1 MNGARLPE
9 NTKTPPSRS
18 SARKGDFVAH
28 AYTPGLKV
36 LKESL
41 IKKTR
46 LLPLKGEVVVEKEQ
60 MVSPDTIVAR
70 TELPGNVQMVN
81 VAGNL
86 NIEPADVD
94 ECMLKTPGDTI
105 EQGEL
110 LAKSKGIFGLF
121 KTSLKSPTNGTVES
135 ISGITGQVVLRE
147 APIPVEVDAY
157 IESKITEIIPE
168 EGVEIEAHGAFIQG
182 IFGIGGERQG
192 VIKVLTKDPSQ
203 ELTAEMI
210 TEDCRGK
217 ILVGGSF
224 LGLAAFKKANSMEVG
239 GIIVG
244 GYNYQDL
251 KPILGYDLGVAITG
265 SEPIHAALIVTEGF
279 GQINMAARTF
289 ELLKANEG
297 RIASMNGATQIRA
310 GVIRPEVI
318 IPLTEQERTGD
329 DYAGDQITGIEGGSI
344 VRIIR
349 APYFGVLGKV
359 TDLPAELQQME
370 SGTFCRTAEVELEGG
385 KRVLLPRANLE
396 MLETD

>member
-1 MNGARLPE
+1 
-9 NTKTPPSRS
+9 
-18 SARKGDFVAH
+18 VAH

-46 LLPLKGEVVVEKEQ
+46 LLPLKGEVVVEKDQ
-60 MVSPDTIVAR
+60 RVSPDTIVAR

-86 NIEPADVD
+86 NIEAADVD
-94 ECMLKTPGDTI
+94 ECMLKKPGDNI

-121 KTSLKSPTNGTVES
+121 KTSLKSPTDGTVES

-157 IESKITEIIPE
+157 IESKITEIISE

-192 VIKVLTKDPSQ
+192 VIKVLTSDPSQ
-203 ELTAEMI
+203 ELTADLI
-210 TEDCRGK
+210 TEDCRDK

-265 SEPIHAALIVTEGF
+265 SEPIHTALIVTEGF
-279 GQINMAARTF
+279 GQINMAARTY
-289 ELLKANEG
+289 ELLTANEG

-318 IPLTEQERTGD
+318 IPLTETERTGD
-329 DYAGDQITGIEGGSI
+329 DYAPDQITGIEEGSV

-359 TDLPAELQQME
+359 TGLPAELQQME
-370 SGTFCRTAEVELEGG
+370 SGTFCRTAEVELEDG

>member
-1 MNGARLPE
+1 M
-9 NTKTPPSRS
+9 
-18 SARKGDFVAH
+18 AH

-46 LLPLKGEVVVEKEQ
+46 LLPLKGQVVVEKDQ

-94 ECMLKTPGDTI
+94 ECMIKKPGDDI

-192 VIKVLTKDPSQ
+192 IIKVLTSDPSQ
-203 ELTAEMI
+203 ELTADMI

-265 SEPIHAALIVTEGF
+265 SEPIHTALIVTEGF
-279 GQINMAARTF
+279 GQINMAARTY
-289 ELLKANEG
+289 ELLTANEG

-329 DYAGDQITGIEGGSI
+329 DYAADQITGIEAGSI